1 MNEEELQK
9 LLQAA
14 NEVLQK
20 GDKDNAISLYES
32 IISKDPNNAE
42 GHMRLAEL
50 YSAKGLIE
58 KASKELLLLGN
69 AYYESRLFKNAL
81 KYFQKVLEIDPTQI
95 DARIK
100 AAEIYV
106 NEEMEREAK
115 LEYLAIAEHYLSSND
130 MNKAEEFSNKAIGL
144 KSIEA
149 HYILGLVHF
158 KRGMFKEAAASLE
171 TLVKIKVNHVGAL
184 LHLGYSNVG
193 NGKFSD
199 AVLAFER
206 VLKAEPASID
216 ALKGLTDAFGRK
228 GSAMEAFGYYV
239 KAMDAMLKAKIYD
252 DAEKFGLE
260 YVKGSPTNPEG
271 HLKLAQIYE
280 AKTMNK
286 ESAASYK
293 MAGDNFLKQKAE
305 IKAKEAY
312 DKAMLLEKSGQA
324 APSSVTDSRPQ
335 TVNLTPNPVVE
346 QQIKKQDDLVIERG
360 SVGVPEQ
367 PVKPKADP
375 MRQSFI
381 DSDPVRPKAEIK
393 QESESPKPVPVVQ
406 QVPQRE
412 EVTPLTEAKG
422 DIDELFIQTEKH
434 MKDGFFEKAIEIYR
448 VILKKEPRNNTVRQ
462 KLHQAYLLLAQQEE
476 EIGNKTAAP
485 KKDAPKEKKSK
496 ISYL

>member
-9 LLQAA
+9 LLLAA
-14 NEVLQK
+14 TEVLQK
-20 GDKDNAISLYES
+20 GDKDKAISLYED

-42 GHMRLAEL
+42 AHMRLAEL
-50 YSAKGLIE
+50 YSEKGLKE
-58 KASKELLLLGN
+58 KATHELLLLGN

-81 KYFQKVLEIDPTQI
+81 KYFQKVLEIDPAQI

-130 MNKAEEFSNKAIGL
+130 LNKAEEFSKKAIDL

-149 HYILGLVHF
+149 HYIMGLVHF
-158 KRGMFKEAAASLE
+158 KRGMFKEAAGSLE

-184 LHLGYSNVG
+184 LHLGYSQVG

-199 AVLAFER
+199 AAAAFER
-206 VLKAEPASID
+206 VLKTEPGSID
-216 ALKGLTDAFGRK
+216 ALKGLTDAFAKK
-228 GSAMEAFGYYV
+228 GSSMEAAGYYV
-239 KAMDAMLKAKIYD
+239 KAMDAMLKGKVYD
-252 DAEKFGLE
+252 DAVKFGLDF
-260 YVKGSPTNPEG
+260 VKGSPTNAEA
-271 HLKLAQIYE
+271 HFKLAQIYE
-280 AKTMNK
+280 GKGTNK
-286 ESAASYK
+286 EAAVSYK
-293 MAGDNFLKQKAE
+293 TSGDLYLKQKME
-305 IKAKEAY
+305 GKAKEAF
-312 DKAMLLEKSGQA
+312 DKVAVLDKTAPAVLKPAPVTTPVPA
-324 APSSVTDSRPQ
+324 APE
-335 TVNLTPNPVVE
+335 VE
-346 QQIKKQDDLVIERG
+346 QTAKKEDDLIERT
-360 SVGVPEQ
+360 GVKSTEQ
-367 PVKPKADP
+367 HAKPKADP

-381 DSDPVRPKAEIK
+381 ETENPASKVDVKPPVEAPKSA
-393 QESESPKPVPVVQ
+393 PNVVL
-406 QVPQRE
+406 PAAAD

-422 DIDELFIQTEKH
+422 DVDELFSQAEKH

-462 KLHQAYLLLAQQEE
+462 KLHQSYLLLAQQEE
-476 EIGNKTAAP
+476 EIGNKNAASAP

>member
-1 MNEEELQK
+1 
-9 LLQAA
+9 
-14 NEVLQK
+14 
-20 GDKDNAISLYES
+20 
-32 IISKDPNNAE
+32 
-42 GHMRLAEL
+42 
-50 YSAKGLIE
+50 
-58 KASKELLLLGN
+58 
-69 AYYESRLFKNAL
+69 
-81 KYFQKVLEIDPTQI
+81 
-95 DARIK
+95 
-100 AAEIYV
+100 
-106 NEEMEREAK
+106 
-115 LEYLAIAEHYLSSND
+115 
-130 MNKAEEFSNKAIGL
+130 
-144 KSIEA
+144 
-149 HYILGLVHF
+149 
-158 KRGMFKEAAASLE
+158 
-171 TLVKIKVNHVGAL
+171 
-184 LHLGYSNVG
+184 
-193 NGKFSD
+193 
-199 AVLAFER
+199 
-206 VLKAEPASID
+206 
-216 ALKGLTDAFGRK
+216 
-228 GSAMEAFGYYV
+228 
-239 KAMDAMLKAKIYD
+239 MDAMLKAKIYD
-252 DAEKFGLE
+252 DAVKFGLE

-280 AKTMNK
+280 AKSMNK

>member
-9 LLQAA
+9 LLLAA

-100 AAEIYV
+100 AAEI
-106 NEEMEREAK
+106 
-115 LEYLAIAEHYLSSND
+115 
-130 MNKAEEFSNKAIGL
+130 SNKAIGL

-252 DAEKFGLE
+252 DAVKFGLE

-280 AKTMNK
+280 AKSMNK

>member
-9 LLQAA
+9 LLLAA
-14 NEVLQK
+14 TEVLQK
-20 GDKDNAISLYES
+20 GDKDKAISLYED

-42 GHMRLAEL
+42 AHMRLAEL
-50 YSAKGLIE
+50 YSEKGLKE
-58 KASKELLLLGN
+58 KATHELLLLGN

-81 KYFQKVLEIDPTQI
+81 KYFQKVLEIDPAQI

-130 MNKAEEFSNKAIGL
+130 LNKAEEFSKKAIDL

-149 HYILGLVHF
+149 HYIMGLVHF
-158 KRGMFKEAAASLE
+158 KRGMFKEAAGSLE

-184 LHLGYSNVG
+184 LHLGYSQVG

-199 AVLAFER
+199 AAAAFER
-206 VLKAEPASID
+206 VLKTEPGSID
-216 ALKGLTDAFGRK
+216 ALKGLTDAFAKK
-228 GSAMEAFGYYV
+228 GSSMEAAGYYV
-239 KAMDAMLKAKIYD
+239 KAMDAMLKGKVYD
-252 DAEKFGLE
+252 DAVKFGLDF
-260 YVKGSPTNPEG
+260 VKGSPTNAEA
-271 HLKLAQIYE
+271 HFKLAQIYE
-280 AKTMNK
+280 GKGTNK
-286 ESAASYK
+286 EAAVSYK
-293 MAGDNFLKQKAE
+293 TSGDLYLKQKME
-305 IKAKEAY
+305 GKAKEAF
-312 DKAMLLEKSGQA
+312 DKVAVLDKTAPAVLKPAAA
-324 APSSVTDSRPQ
+324 APVESPTPAPVQVEQ
-335 TVNLTPNPVVE
+335 TV
-346 QQIKKQDDLVIERG
+346 KKDEDLIERPG
-360 SVGVPEQ
+360 S
-367 PVKPKADP
+367 VKPKADP

-381 DSDPVRPKAEIK
+381 
-393 QESESPKPVPVVQ
+393 ESENPAPRVEVKPPVEAPKPVPKVV
-406 QVPQRE
+406 PPPAAD

-422 DIDELFIQTEKH
+422 DVDELFSQAEKH

-462 KLHQAYLLLAQQEE
+462 KLHQSYLLLAQQEE
-476 EIGNKTAAP
+476 EIGNKNAASAP